1 MRSGADRIP
10 SVLAGRRSVRGRC
23 TRSLPPTLLAL
34 AVAAT
39 ACPAAAQSGPLGEAA
54 GVAGGGTGLAVS
66 GTPDRSF
73 GLAGRQPQFT
83 ASIGGNA
90 TLTNNSNL
98 SSNATKESDLI
109 LSVSPSIGVNYQGGR
124 LSLNGNVGLTALY
137 YVNGTQDNSIFPAIA
152 LAGTYE
158 AIDNFLFIDGYVN
171 GNTQFISPFGPQV
184 EGQNTSNTYT
194 AYNYNLAPYIR
205 GRAWGDVE
213 YFARSDSTWS
223 NSTQDGFENTYL
235 WAVQASLT
243 RGPRP
248 WGWSLLYNMNRWDG
262 GSRQTFDNNVAR
274 LVLTYLVNE
283 SLTISARGG
292 YESQSGTLLSSTDVI
307 YGGGLTYR
315 PSPRT
320 DLNGYWEK
328 RFFGDSWNASFTHRL
343 PRTSMSLLTSR
354 DISFTTNSLFTVPGT
369 SNVFTSVDA
378 LLATR
383 IPNAD
388 ARAIAARELISRNG
402 LPDTLTSPVQV
413 YTDQLTVQ
421 TNYSGILVWSG
432 ARNSAALNGFYL
444 RTQGITAT
452 GVALPG
458 LLTGI
463 NTVQRGGSVS
473 FSHRLDPLT
482 SLSAVALLQD
492 TVGFAGSA
500 GQFTRTYTYRLQAS
514 RQFAPKLSAYAG
526 ARYVASDSNV
536 DNAYNEAAIFA
547 GATYVF

>member
-1 MRSGADRIP
+1 MRGRAGRHVSNDRQARVPGRLPKGATL
-10 SVLAGRRSVRGRC
+10 SVLAW
-23 TRSLPPTLLAL
+23 
-34 AVAAT
+34 AVLCAT
-39 ACPAAAQSGPLGEAA
+39 PAWAQSA
-54 GVAGGGTGLAVS
+54 GATGSGGGTGLVAT

-83 ASIGGNA
+83 ASIGAAA
-90 TLTNNSNL
+90 TLTDNAGL
-98 SSNATKESDLI
+98 TSNATKESDLI

-124 LSLNGNVGLTALY
+124 LNLSGNVGLTAVY
-137 YVNGTQDNSIFPAIA
+137 YVNGTEDSSIFPAIA
-152 LAGTYE
+152 LNGTFE

-171 GNTQFISPFGPQV
+171 GSTQFISPFGPQV
-184 EGQNTSNTYT
+184 AGQNTSNTYT
-194 AYNYNLAPYIR
+194 AYSYNIAPFIR

-223 NSTQDGFENTYL
+223 NSNQAGFENTYL

-248 WGWSLLYNMNRWDG
+248 WGWSLLYNMNQWDS
-262 GSRQTFDNNVAR
+262 GSRQNFDNHVAR
-274 LVLTYLVNE
+274 FVLTYLVNE
-283 SLTISARGG
+283 SLTLSARGG
-292 YESQSGTLLSSTDVI
+292 YEKQSGALLSSSDVI

-343 PRTSMSLLTSR
+343 PRTSLSLLTSR
-354 DISFTTNSLFTVPGT
+354 DTSFTTNSLFTVPGT

-402 LPDTLTSPVQV
+402 LPDTLASPVQV

-432 ARNSAALNGFYL
+432 ARNTVALNGFYL
-444 RTQGITAT
+444 RTQAITAT
-452 GVALPG
+452 GVSLPG

-463 NTVQRGGSVS
+463 NNVQRGGSVS

-482 SLSAVALLQD
+482 SINAVALLQD

-500 GQFTRTYTYRLQAS
+500 GQESRTYTYRIQAS
-514 RQFAPKLSAYAG
+514 RQFVPKLSGYAG
-526 ARYVASDSNV
+526 VRYIASESNV
-536 DNAYNEAAIFA
+536 AASYNETAIFV
-547 GATYVF
+547 GGTYIF